1 MKLELLS
8 KARLWPKRR
17 LVLLASVAAI
27 GTGVM
32 LANPGYPPVTL
43 NGTPAHAA
51 VAAQPQAGFAD
62 LVDQVKPAVVSVRV
76 KRDADDRTTGQGS
89 LMERFG
95 DNESMQRFFRQF
107 GMPDAPNFRM
117 MPRGR
122 HMVTGQGSGFFI
134 SADGYAVTNYHVVDG
149 AKTVEIQT
157 DDGKSHIGKVVGA
170 DQKTDLALIKVDGDK
185 PFPFVAFSDKPA
197 RVGEWVVAVGNPFG
211 LAGTATAGIVSA
223 RGRDIGAG
231 PYDDFIQIDAPINKG
246 NSGGP
251 AFNADGKV
259 IAVNTAI
266 YSPSGGSVGIGFGI
280 PAETVKT
287 VVAKLKDKGVVD
299 RGWIGV
305 QVQPVTAAIADSL
318 GMRNAEGALVSEAQS
333 NGPAAKAGIQS
344 GDVITA
350 VNGDAVRDSR
360 DLARKIGAIAP
371 GTKVTL
377 GILRKGE
384 RQNMTLTLQ
393 DMPNDRQAKAG
404 TGAKENAQENEGGAP
419 SLGLTLAPAD
429 RVGSGDGKGLVITGV
444 QQDSAAAESGLK
456 EGDVILDVA
465 GKSVSSVGDMRKAMT
480 YARSQGRG
488 NVLMRVKSGESTRF
502 VALPLRK
509 A

>member
-1 MKLELLS
+1 MKHESLS
-8 KARLWPKRR
+8 KARLWSKRR
-17 LVLLASVAAI
+17 LILLASVAAI

-43 NGTPAHAA
+43 NGSPAHAA

-62 LVDQVKPAVVSVRV
+62 LIDQVKPAVVSVRV
-76 KRDADDRTTGQGS
+76 KKEADDRTTGQGFS
-89 LMERFG
+89 MDRFG
-95 DNESMQRFFRQF
+95 DNESLQRFFRQF
-107 GMPDAPNFRM
+107 GMPDMPNSRM
-117 MPRGR
+117 MPHRR
-122 HMVTGQGSGFFI
+122 QMVTGQGSGFFI

-157 DDGKSHIGKVVGA
+157 DDGKSYTGKVVGT

-211 LAGTATAGIVSA
+211 LSGTATAGIVSA

-246 NSGGP
+246 NSCGP

-299 RGWIGV
+299 RGYIGV

-318 GMRNAEGALVSEAQS
+318 GMRNAEGALVSEAQA

-360 DLARKIGAIAP
+360 DLAKKIGAIAP

-384 RQNMTLTLQ
+384 RQNVTLSLQ
-393 DMPNDRQAKAG
+393 EMPNDRQAKADMG
-404 TGAKENAQENEGGAP
+404 AQENEGGTP

-444 QQDSAAAESGLK
+444 QQDSAAAESGLR

-465 GKSVSSVGDMRKAMT
+465 GKSVSSVGDMRKAVT
-480 YARSQGRG
+480 DARGQGRG
-488 NVLMRVKSGESTRF
+488 NVLMRVKSGETTRF

>member
-1 MKLELLS
+1 M
-8 KARLWPKRR
+8 
-17 LVLLASVAAI
+17 
-27 GTGVM
+27 
-32 LANPGYPPVTL
+32 
-43 NGTPAHAA
+43 
-51 VAAQPQAGFAD
+51 
-62 LVDQVKPAVVSVRV
+62 
-76 KRDADDRTTGQGS
+76 
-89 LMERFG
+89 
-95 DNESMQRFFRQF
+95 
-107 GMPDAPNFRM
+107 
-117 MPRGR
+117 
-122 HMVTGQGSGFFI
+122 
-134 SADGYAVTNYHVVDG
+134 
-149 AKTVEIQT
+149 
-157 DDGKSHIGKVVGA
+157 
-170 DQKTDLALIKVDGDK
+170 
-185 PFPFVAFSDKPA
+185 
-197 RVGEWVVAVGNPFG
+197 VAVGNPFG

-318 GMRNAEGALVSEAQS
+318 GMRNAEGALVSEAQAS
-333 NGPAAKAGIQS
+333 GPAAKAGIQS

-360 DLARKIGAIAP
+360 DLAKKIGAIAP

-384 RQNMTLTLQ
+384 RQNVTMSL
-393 DMPNDRQAKAG
+393 AG
-404 TGAKENAQENEGGAP
+404 DAER
-419 SLGLTLAPAD
+419 PA
-429 RVGSGDGKGLVITGV
+429 G
-444 QQDSAAAESGLK
+444 
-456 EGDVILDVA
+456 
-465 GKSVSSVGDMRKAMT
+465 
-480 YARSQGRG
+480 QGRHG
-488 NVLMRVKSGESTRF
+488 HAGERGRHA
-502 VALPLRK
+502 VARPHAGAGRPRRLAATARASSSP

>member
-1 MKLELLS
+1 MAPRPS
-8 KARLWPKRR
+8 RSRPTTAR
-17 LVLLASVAAI
+17 
-27 GTGVM
+27 T
-32 LANPGYPPVTL
+32 YT
-43 NGTPAHAA
+43 
-51 VAAQPQAGFAD
+51 
-62 LVDQVKPAVVSVRV
+62 
-76 KRDADDRTTGQGS
+76 
-89 LMERFG
+89 
-95 DNESMQRFFRQF
+95 
-107 GMPDAPNFRM
+107 
-117 MPRGR
+117 
-122 HMVTGQGSGFFI
+122 
-134 SADGYAVTNYHVVDG
+134 
-149 AKTVEIQT
+149 
-157 DDGKSHIGKVVGA
+157 GKVVGA

-280 PAETVKT
+280 PADTVKT

-318 GMRNAEGALVSEAQS
+318 GMRNAEGALVSEAQAS
-333 NGPAAKAGIQS
+333 GPAAKAGIQS

-360 DLARKIGAIAP
+360 DLAKKIGAIAP

-384 RQNMTLTLQ
+384 RQNVTLSLQ
-393 DMPNDRQAKAG
+393 EMPNDRQAKAD
-404 TGAKENAQENEGGAP
+404 TGAQENEGGTP

-465 GKSVSSVGDMRKAMT
+465 GQVGVERRRYAQGVGRRAQPGSRQRADAGEIRRGDAVCRVAAPQGLIRRGSTRACRPDSVGLPRT
-480 YARSQGRG
+480 ARTQGDGR
-488 NVLMRVKSGESTRF
+488 
-502 VALPLRK
+502 
-509 A
+509 

>member
-1 MKLELLS
+1 MKHELPS
-8 KARLWPKRR
+8 KARLWSKRR
-17 LVLLASVAAI
+17 LILLASVAAI

-32 LANPGYPPVTL
+32 LANPGYPPITL
-43 NGTPAHAA
+43 NGSPAHAA
-51 VAAQPQAGFAD
+51 VMAQPQAGFAD
-62 LVDQVKPAVVSVRV
+62 LIDQVKPAVVAVRV
-76 KRDADDRTTGQGS
+76 KKDADDRTTGQGS
-89 LMERFG
+89 MMERFG
-95 DNESMQRFFRQF
+95 DNENLQRFFRQF
-107 GMPDAPNFRM
+107 GMPDAPNSRM

-122 HMVTGQGSGFFI
+122 QMVTGQGSGFFI

-157 DDGKSHIGKVVGA
+157 DDGKSYSGKVVGT
-170 DQKTDLALIKVDGDK
+170 DQKTDLALIKVEADK
-185 PFPFVAFSDKPA
+185 PLPFVTFSDKPA

-299 RGWIGV
+299 RGYIGV

-318 GMRNAEGALVSEAQS
+318 GMRNAEGALVSEAQA

-360 DLARKIGAIAP
+360 DLAKKVGAIAP

-384 RQNMTLTLQ
+384 RQNVTLSLQ
-393 DMPNDRQAKAG
+393 EMPNDRQAKAG
-404 TGAKENAQENEGGAP
+404 TGAQENEGSAP

-429 RVGSGDGKGLVITGV
+429 RETGAEGKGLVITGV

-465 GKSVSSVGDMRKAMT
+465 GKSVSSVGDMRKAVAD
-480 YARSQGRG
+480 ARSQGRG
-488 NVLMRVKSGESTRF
+488 NVLMRVKSGDAMRF

>member
-1 MKLELLS
+1 M
-8 KARLWPKRR
+8 
-17 LVLLASVAAI
+17 
-27 GTGVM
+27 
-32 LANPGYPPVTL
+32 
-43 NGTPAHAA
+43 
-51 VAAQPQAGFAD
+51 D
-62 LVDQVKPAVVSVRV
+62 
-76 KRDADDRTTGQGS
+76 
-89 LMERFG
+89 RFG

-107 GMPDAPNFRM
+107 GMPDMPNSRM

-122 HMVTGQGSGFFI
+122 QMVTGQGSGFFI

-157 DDGKSHIGKVVGA
+157 DDGKTYTGKVVGA

-299 RGWIGV
+299 RGWIGSRCNRLR
-305 QVQPVTAAIADSL
+305 QPSPT
-318 GMRNAEGALVSEAQS
+318 VSGCA
-333 NGPAAKAGIQS
+333 
-344 GDVITA
+344 
-350 VNGDAVRDSR
+350 
-360 DLARKIGAIAP
+360 
-371 GTKVTL
+371 
-377 GILRKGE
+377 
-384 RQNMTLTLQ
+384 
-393 DMPNDRQAKAG
+393 MPK
-404 TGAKENAQENEGGAP
+404 
-419 SLGLTLAPAD
+419 
-429 RVGSGDGKGLVITGV
+429 
-444 QQDSAAAESGLK
+444 
-456 EGDVILDVA
+456 
-465 GKSVSSVGDMRKAMT
+465 
-480 YARSQGRG
+480 ARSSARRRPVDPRRRPGSSRATSSP
-488 NVLMRVKSGESTRF
+488 RSTATRC
-502 VALPLRK
+502 VTRAISPRRS
-509 A
+509 ARSRRAPR

>member
-1 MKLELLS
+1 MKHESLS
-8 KARLWPKRR
+8 KARLWSKRR
-17 LVLLASVAAI
+17 LILLASVAAI

-43 NGTPAHAA
+43 NGSPAHAA

-62 LVDQVKPAVVSVRV
+62 LIDQVKPAVVSVRV
-76 KRDADDRTTGQGS
+76 KKEADDRTTGQGFS
-89 LMERFG
+89 MDRFG
-95 DNESMQRFFRQF
+95 DNESLQRFFRQF
-107 GMPDAPNFRM
+107 GMPDMPNSRM
-117 MPRGR
+117 MPHRR
-122 HMVTGQGSGFFI
+122 QMVTGQGSGFFI

-157 DDGKSHIGKVVGA
+157 DDGKSYTGKVVGT

-211 LAGTATAGIVSA
+211 LSGTATAGIVSA

-299 RGWIGV
+299 RGYIGV

-318 GMRNAEGALVSEAQS
+318 GMRNAEGALVSEAQA

-360 DLARKIGAIAP
+360 DLAKKIGAIAP

-384 RQNMTLTLQ
+384 RQNVTLSLQ
-393 DMPNDRQAKAG
+393 EMPNDRQAKADMG
-404 TGAKENAQENEGGAP
+404 AQENEGGTP

-444 QQDSAAAESGLK
+444 QQDSAAAESGLR

-465 GKSVSSVGDMRKAMT
+465 GKSVSSVGDMRKAVT
-480 YARSQGRG
+480 DARGQGRG
-488 NVLMRVKSGESTRF
+488 NVLMRVKSGETTRF